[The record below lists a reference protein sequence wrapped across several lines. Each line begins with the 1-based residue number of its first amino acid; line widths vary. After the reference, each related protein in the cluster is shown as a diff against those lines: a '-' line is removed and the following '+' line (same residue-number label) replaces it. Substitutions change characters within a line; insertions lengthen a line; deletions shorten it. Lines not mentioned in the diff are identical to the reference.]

1 MTDTTLTA
9 PPAARPQP
17 TTSAAPDAPAQAAM
31 PANAKPYT
39 GPERR
44 SSMRLWQE
52 SVNKRLEEGDDAMK
66 GLRKDLDE
74 NTSATKRV
82 EANTQA
88 LVDLLNN
95 AQGAFR
101 VLEMLAKL
109 AKPLGAI
116 AMATAAFVGL
126 WSSLKGG
133 GGGKL

>member
-1 MTDTTLTA
+1 MNKDPALSSSDALPAGQSQSA
-9 PPAARPQP
+9 PGQ
-17 TTSAAPDAPAQAAM
+17 SGQAS
-31 PANAKPYT
+31 PYA

-44 SSMRLWQE
+44 SSMRIWQE
-52 SVNKRLEEGDDAMK
+52 SVNDRLAEGEAEMK
-66 GLRKDLDE
+66 GIRLDLDA
-74 NTSATKRV
+74 NTAATRRV
-82 EANTQA
+82 EANTAA

-126 WSSLKGG
+126 WSALKGG
-133 GGGKL
+133 GGPKL